1 MNKILEGNLAHFA
14 APDLLTFLNMGRLS
28 AVLVL
33 ERPDQETKLFL
44 RDGQPVFA
52 SSTKDALRL
61 GSLLVK
67 LGKAQKSQVD
77 SALQKARASGFRVGQ
92 ALLSSGLVGEPDL
105 QRLLKVQ
112 VSEVIFDIFEWRE
125 GVFSVFDRVE
135 PPAAA
140 VTLEM
145 DLQNLIME
153 GVRRLDERGRI
164 KEVFPELDASV
175 EAVTNLE
182 RIKHSVSLTPEEWQ
196 IFFLVDGRRTLR
208 EICRLSGE
216 ADELSTLVVL
226 SRLLAAKFIA
236 IGVPSAPTTPN
247 TSSGPVLGDSEP
259 EGTQW
264 TPLEKATAAASAAPP
279 APEPVAVEFNSGIRP
294 KPIEDD
300 THEIVNPKAVAYMAQ
315 ARHLTISRLIL
326 LKDGAESSYPLTKD
340 AYTLGRHR
348 NNDIVIGDPKVSAFH
363 ARIDRTEDGFVLV
376 DLHSRNGCFV
386 NGKRAI
392 NARLQT
398 GDEIRLGTARLVYKI
413 DYTSAV

>member
-1 MNKILEGNLAHFA
+1 LNKILEGSLARFA
-14 APDLLTFLNMGRLS
+14 APDLLTFLNMGRLT

-52 SSTKDALRL
+52 NSTRDALRL

-77 SALQKARASGFRVGQ
+77 GALQKARASGFRVGQ
-92 ALLSSGLVGEPDL
+92 ALLSSGLVGEADL

-112 VSEVIFDIFEWRE
+112 VSEVIFDIFEWRD
-125 GVFSVFDRVE
+125 GIFSVFDRVE

-164 KEVFPELDASV
+164 QEVFPELDATV
-175 EAVTNLE
+175 EAVTNLD
-182 RIKHSVSLTPEEWQ
+182 RLKHSVSLTPEEWQ
-196 IFFLVDGRRTLR
+196 LFFLVDGRRTLR

-216 ADELSTLVVL
+216 ADELMTLVVL

-236 IGVPSAPTTPN
+236 IGAPRAPSAPTT
-247 TSSGPVLGDSEP
+247 SAGPAMSDSEP

-264 TPLEKATAAASAAPP
+264 TPLDKLP
-279 APEPVAVEFNSGIRP
+279 AEPVAVEFNSGIRSS
-294 KPIEDD
+294 KPPDDD

-315 ARHLTISRLIL
+315 AHHLTISRLIL

-363 ARIDRTEDGFVLV
+363 ARIDRAEDGFVLV

-398 GDEIRLGTARLVYKI
+398 GDELRLGTARLVYKI